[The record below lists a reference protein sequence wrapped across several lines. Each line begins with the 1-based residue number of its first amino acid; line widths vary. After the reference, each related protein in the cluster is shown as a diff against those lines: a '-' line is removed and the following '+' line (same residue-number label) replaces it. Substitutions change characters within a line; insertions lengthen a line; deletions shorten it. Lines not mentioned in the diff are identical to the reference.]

1 MTDRKFWKKLDEVS
15 RQEMTMM
22 RELSFQTLLKQGYEE
37 DRGILIACFYGRDF
51 PGMAKQAYIE
61 IDGERY
67 IICYTNRDLGKTFF
81 TNIKLNRHNLF
92 TMGSGYGSI
101 RWRNLNRHR
110 KG

>member
-37 DRGILIACFYGRDF
+37 DRGILIACFYDRGF

-61 IDGERY
+61 IDGERF
-67 IICYTNRDLGKTFF
+67 IICYTNRDLCKTFF

-92 TMGSGYGSI
+92 TMGSRAKCCGNYASSSPF
-101 RWRNLNRHR
+101 
-110 KG
+110 